1 MPRHALATSAPALAL
16 ALVLAVDAAPASA
29 TPGDGGTPDV
39 ATADAGVDGGL
50 EAGADGARPDAAP
63 APPPTDAAAA
73 PPTATAAPAQPQ
85 PRVRLRGRVLE
96 RGTRRPLAGAAITL
110 DAALAGESDRDGR
123 FEADVDPGPHH
134 VDVQVPG
141 HAPLSRRLELAP
153 GAPEELFRLD
163 PRQTGESYETVLHA
177 GRPELPQVNLTG
189 DEARKTPGTSGDPLR
204 VIGSL
209 PGVSQIAWPLALYV
223 VRGANPG
230 NTGFYLDGIRVP
242 ALFHLALGPS
252 VIHPYLVDGI
262 DFFPGGGPASYGRY
276 ASGLVAARTV
286 APPEDRVH
294 ASADVTLYDA
304 GGIATAPIDGGR
316 GTLAVA
322 ARYSYTQALF
332 ALLKSD
338 STLTYG
344 DYQVKLDHPLG
355 GGRATVFAFGSLDTT
370 GWDRT
375 GVQVEYASLQFHR
388 LDARWRGAVGDGRL
402 LAGVTAG
409 ADWSRSSLF
418 DSPIHVRALS
428 AAPRLDY
435 TRPLGR
441 AVDLEVGADAELQ
454 GFTTQPPGFTTQP
467 PGFTTQPQ
475 VFDRR
480 QSDLG
485 RSRGALSQA
494 TFAALTLRGGDR
506 LVATPGVRVD
516 VFSEEGTTRVMPEP
530 RLDVRFQATPAV
542 ALRANAGASAQMP
555 TLPVSVP
562 GFEAFGLADLGVQT
576 ARGGSLGVEAA
587 LPGDL
592 TASVTGFYQLLRLT
606 DVRDIALSS
615 VNPTSPSYLVARNGR
630 SMGAEVLVR
639 RPDRG
644 RLFGWLAYTLSWS
657 QREDENGVLG
667 RSDWDQR
674 HILNLLAGYR
684 LPGGYSVGARFHYA
698 TGRLAPIF
706 ESDGQYQ
713 QLPDFYQLDLR
724 AERHFVLDRF
734 LLDVYADVA
743 NVTRTREVVQLDE
756 RDSVTGQPTAQ
767 QDAFSIF
774 LPTVGV
780 HGEF

>member
-1 MPRHALATSAPALAL
+1 MRGLALATAALAL
-16 ALVLAVDAAPASA
+16 ALAAAPAAATPGGDGGAPDGGAGDAGADAAP
-29 TPGDGGTPDV
+29 
-39 ATADAGVDGGL
+39 
-50 EAGADGARPDAAP
+50 GADGAAAGDATAAP
-63 APPPTDAAAA
+63 SPSGDAAAA
-73 PPTATAAPAQPQ
+73 PPTATAAPPA

-110 DAALAGESDRDGR
+110 DTAPAGESDRDGR
-123 FEADVDPGPHH
+123 FEADVAPGPHH

-141 HAPLSRRLELAP
+141 HEPLSRRLELAA
-153 GAPEELFRLD
+153 GAPEELFRLQ

-177 GRPELPQVNLTG
+177 ARPELPQVNLTG

-204 VIGSL
+204 VIASL
-209 PGVSQIAWPLALYV
+209 PGVSQVVWPLALYV

-230 NTGFYLDGIRVP
+230 NTGFYIDGIRVP

-252 VIHPYLVDGI
+252 VVHPYLVDGI

-276 ASGLVAARTV
+276 ASGLVAARTI
-286 APPEDRVH
+286 APPDDRLH

-304 GGIATAPIDGGR
+304 GGIVTAPLDGGR
-316 GTLAVA
+316 STLAVA
-322 ARYSYTQALF
+322 ARYSYTGALF
-332 ALLKSD
+332 SLLQSD
-338 STLTYG
+338 STLSYG

-355 GGRATVFAFGSLDTT
+355 SGRATVFAFGSLDST
-370 GWDRT
+370 GWNRT
-375 GVQVEYASLQFHR
+375 GVNVEYASLQFHR
-388 LDARWRGAVGDGRL
+388 LDLRWRGAAGGGRL

-409 ADWSRSSLF
+409 ADWSGSTLF

-435 TRPLGR
+435 TRTLGR
-441 AVDLEVGADAELQ
+441 TVDLEVGADAELQ
-454 GFTTQPPGFTTQP
+454 DFTTQPPA
-467 PGFTTQPQ
+467 
-475 VFDRR
+475 FDRK

-485 RSRGALSQA
+485 RSRRAVSQA
-494 TFAALTLRGGDR
+494 TFAGLTIRGGGR
-506 LVATPGVRVD
+506 LVAVPGVRVD
-516 VFSEEGTTRVMPEP
+516 VFSEEGTTRVVPEP
-530 RLDVRFQATPAV
+530 RLDLRFQATPSV
-542 ALRANAGASAQMP
+542 TLRANAGASAQMP

-576 ARGGSLGVEAA
+576 ARGGSVGVEAA
-587 LPGDL
+587 LAADV

-606 DVRDIALSS
+606 DVRDIALPS
-615 VNPTSPSYLVARNGR
+615 VDPTSPSYLVARNGR

-644 RLFGWLAYTLSWS
+644 RFFGWLAYTLSWS
-657 QREDENGVLG
+657 QREDDNGVLG

-674 HILNLLAGYR
+674 HLLNLLGGYR
-684 LPGGYSVGARFHYA
+684 LPRGYSVGARFHYA
-698 TGRLAPIF
+698 SGRLAPIF
-706 ESDGQYQ
+706 ESGGQYQ

-724 AERHFVLDRF
+724 AERRFVLDRF

-743 NVTRTREVVQLDE
+743 NVTRKSEVVQLVNEPDP
-756 RDSVTGQPTAQ
+756 VTGVYGTHA
-767 QDAFSIF
+767 DAFSIF

>member
-1 MPRHALATSAPALAL
+1 MPRLALAATAL
-16 ALVLAVDAAPASA
+16 ALVLAPALAADAATAAPADGGAPDGATDVAGDAAP
-29 TPGDGGTPDV
+29 
-39 ATADAGVDGGL
+39 
-50 EAGADGARPDAAP
+50 EAAAVGAAADGARPDAAAP
-63 APPPTDAAAA
+63 APSSDAAPSPPAA
-73 PPTATAAPAQPQ
+73 TTAAPA

-96 RGTRRPLAGAAITL
+96 RGTRRPLAGASITL
-110 DAALAGESDRDGR
+110 DAAPVGESDRDGR
-123 FEADVDPGPHH
+123 FEADVAPGPHH

-141 HAPLSRRLELAP
+141 HEPLSRRLEIAG
-153 GAPEELFRLD
+153 GAPEELFRLQ

-189 DEARKTPGTSGDPLR
+189 DEARRTPGTSGDPLR

-209 PGVSQIAWPLALYV
+209 PGVSQVVWPLALYV

-252 VIHPYLVDGI
+252 VIHPYLVGGI

-304 GGIATAPIDGGR
+304 GAIVTAPVDGGR

-332 ALLKSD
+332 ALLQSD
-338 STLTYG
+338 STLSYG
-344 DYQVKLDHPLG
+344 DYQVKLDHPLA

-370 GWDRT
+370 GWNRT
-375 GVQVEYASLQFHR
+375 GVKVENASLQFHR
-388 LDARWRGAVGDGRL
+388 LDVRWRGAAGGGRL

-409 ADWSRSSLF
+409 ADWSGSTLF

-435 TRPLGR
+435 THPLGR

-454 GFTTQPPGFTTQP
+454 DFATQPPA
-467 PGFTTQPQ
+467 
-475 VFDRR
+475 FDRK

-494 TFAALTLRGGDR
+494 TFAALTIRGGDR
-506 LVATPGVRVD
+506 LVAVPGLRVD
-516 VFSEEGTTRVMPEP
+516 VFSEEGTTRLVPEP
-530 RLDVRFQATPAV
+530 RLDVRFQATPSV

-576 ARGGSLGVEAA
+576 ARGGSVGVEAA
-587 LPGDL
+587 LAGDV

-606 DVRDIALSS
+606 DVRDIALPS
-615 VNPTSPSYLVARNGR
+615 VDPTSPSYLVARNGR
-630 SMGAEVLVR
+630 SMGAELLVR

-644 RLFGWLAYTLSWS
+644 RFFGWLAYTLSWS
-657 QREDENGVLG
+657 QREDDNGVLG

-674 HILNLLAGYR
+674 HLLNLLGGYR
-684 LPGGYSVGARFHYA
+684 LPRGYSVGARFHYA
-698 TGRLAPIF
+698 SGRLAPIF
-706 ESDGQYQ
+706 QTNGQYQ

-724 AERHFVLDRF
+724 ADRRFVLDRF

-743 NVTRTREVVQLDE
+743 NVTRKTEVVQLVNEADPM
-756 RDSVTGQPTAQ
+756 TGVYGTHA
-767 QDAFSIF
+767 DAFSVF